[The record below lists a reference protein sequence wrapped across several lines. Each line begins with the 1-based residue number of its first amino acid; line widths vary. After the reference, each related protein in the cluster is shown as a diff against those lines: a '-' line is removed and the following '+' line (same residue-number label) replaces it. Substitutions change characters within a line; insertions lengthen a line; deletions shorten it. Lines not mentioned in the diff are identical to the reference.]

1 MGNKMASL
9 VASYTGFAGNLV
21 HLPAIEQLSPR
32 IIRILGCNPSP
43 MTLQGT
49 NTYLVGTGK
58 SRILIDTGSR
68 GSGEYIAHL
77 KEVLTNNQTSVQ
89 EILVTHWHPDHVGG
103 ILDVV
108 KGLGDAGNVRISKLP
123 QEGVSEE
130 IGGHTAA
137 HKYNFLKDGDEITTE
152 GATLKVYHTP
162 GHTTDHMVLYLKEEN
177 AVFSGDC
184 ILGQGT
190 AVFEDLFTYM
200 KSLQAILNLSPHLIY
215 PGHGPVI
222 QEAVSKITEYIEH
235 RNLREKQILEALE
248 KDPNDAVTAMDI
260 VKKVYTDTPWHLH
273 RAAEN
278 NVNHHLTKLEK
289 EGRVCKYLN
298 YELKWP

>member
-1 MGNKMASL
+1 MIVSF
-9 VASYTGFAGNLV
+9 VFS
-21 HLPAIEQLSPR
+21 H
-32 IIRILGCNPSP
+32 IICSFVITS
-43 MTLQGT
+43 
-49 NTYLVGTGK
+49 
-58 SRILIDTGSR
+58 SRILIDTGSG

-77 KEVLTNNQTSVQ
+77 KEVLTNNQTTVQ

-108 KGLGDAGNVRISKLP
+108 KGLGDVGNYTLVFIIIILNHSIMTILTMVTQITGNVRISKLP

-130 IGGHTAA
+130 IGGHTAT

-190 AVFEDLFTYM
+190 AVGFFF
-200 KSLQAILNLSPHLIY
+200 
-215 PGHGPVI
+215 
-222 QEAVSKITEYIEH
+222 
-235 RNLREKQILEALE
+235 
-248 KDPNDAVTAMDI
+248 
-260 VKKVYTDTPWHLH
+260 
-273 RAAEN
+273 
-278 NVNHHLTKLEK
+278 
-289 EGRVCKYLN
+289 
-298 YELKWP
+298 